1 MADNNF
7 VFCYTFSD
15 AQVSGVEASFEDEM
29 ISLEKGI
36 IPMYLH
42 AFMLS
47 LMRLFCPS
55 FFVFFDVFASAP
67 LAYIQI

>member
-15 AQVSGVEASFEDEM
+15 AQVSGVEAPFEDEM

-47 LMRLFCPS
+47 LMRLFLS
-55 FFVFFDVFASAP
+55 FLFCIF
-67 LAYIQI
+67 